1 MDALPS
7 HRELT
12 EELKRLRLLGLPRL
26 RHCSRDGLRAAAV
39 AAGFCEDADDE
50 LDGIEE
56 LLGSAV
62 RRLGGGGELRDA
74 DDCDPLARAAA
85 HSFGLFAYRRGV
97 PAPDR
102 RKAAAGVYGVGTER
116 FRKSQEH
123 EVLDGLA
130 SAVLSLARSGRTGT
144 PGGIRAGT
152 PGAPRLGVPGAPP
165 PGARGGGHAGTPWD
179 SPPDIPGATRPGVPG
194 GGRPG
199 TPGAVPPA
207 APGNAGPTAP
217 GRALPAVPGQARP
230 AVPGD
235 SRSGTH
241 GGSRPGQR
249 PTVRTSPVGAPPT
262 AHGLRPPSSPP
273 GAAAPTRPPS
283 PARTSAT
290 SAPPATRPPEQAP
303 SESAPPESASPE
315 SASPGSAFLE
325 SADTDSADTAFPAA
339 AFPGVPGRVTV
350 RVAPI
355 ERVWDTD
362 ILVSSENVYLEMSK
376 TFRPT
381 VSGVL
386 RRAAAERAAGEVVD
400 DVLARELAL
409 WLHTHRSTGL
419 AVPPGTVVPTSAG
432 ALSRQGVRRIYHA
445 AVATPVDHGSRY
457 HVAPGTVADAV
468 RASFELGRAERRTL
482 ALPLTSICF
491 PLLGAGHGGLPAADA
506 AARLLA
512 AIREELRR
520 DPSWS
525 VLLVTVHREYLE
537 FLRDANS
544 GS

>member
-1 MDALPS
+1 
-7 HRELT
+7 
-12 EELKRLRLLGLPRL
+12 
-26 RHCSRDGLRAAAV
+26 
-39 AAGFCEDADDE
+39 
-50 LDGIEE
+50 
-56 LLGSAV
+56 
-62 RRLGGGGELRDA
+62 
-74 DDCDPLARAAA
+74 
-85 HSFGLFAYRRGV
+85 
-97 PAPDR
+97 
-102 RKAAAGVYGVGTER
+102 
-116 FRKSQEH
+116 
-123 EVLDGLA
+123 
-130 SAVLSLARSGRTGT
+130 
-144 PGGIRAGT
+144 
-152 PGAPRLGVPGAPP
+152 
-165 PGARGGGHAGTPWD
+165 
-179 SPPDIPGATRPGVPG
+179 
-194 GGRPG
+194 
-199 TPGAVPPA
+199 
-207 APGNAGPTAP
+207 
-217 GRALPAVPGQARP
+217 
-230 AVPGD
+230 
-235 SRSGTH
+235 
-241 GGSRPGQR
+241 
-249 PTVRTSPVGAPPT
+249 PPT
-262 AHGLRPPSSPP
+262 AHGPRPPSPPP

-290 SAPPATRPPEQAP
+290 VTPPATRPPEPAP

-315 SASPGSAFLE
+315 SA
-325 SADTDSADTAFPAA
+325 DTDSAHTAFAAA
-339 AFPGVPGRVTV
+339 AFPGAPGRVTV

-362 ILVSSENVYLEMSK
+362 ILVSSENVFLEMSK

-409 WLHTHRSTGL
+409 WLHTHRRTGL

-506 AARLLA
+506 ATRLLA

>member
-1 MDALPS
+1 MRPMDALPS

-130 SAVLSLARSGRTGT
+130 SAVLSLARSGRTGA
-144 PGGIRAGT
+144 PGGTRAGT
-152 PGAPRLGVPGAPP
+152 PGATRLGVPGA
-165 PGARGGGHAGTPWD
+165 TP
-179 SPPDIPGATRPGVPG
+179 PGVPG
-194 GGRPG
+194 GSRPG

-262 AHGLRPPSSPP
+262 AHGLRPHSFPP

-290 SAPPATRPPEQAP
+290 STPPTTRPPEPAP

-315 SASPGSAFLE
+315 SAFLE

-339 AFPGVPGRVTV
+339 AFPGAPGRVTV

-409 WLHTHRSTGL
+409 WLHTHRRTGL

-506 AARLLA
+506 ADRLLA